1 MSASCKPMGISLMIC
16 DQVIT
21 ETETN
26 KKSLIGVFNSISAG
40 QFPCRHPKIC
50 IFVSITGGH
59 GKTKSRVCCINE
71 KTGQTLFGAEGDIDF
86 VNPNHV
92 VEAVFEFNN
101 VVFPAPG
108 LHCIEV
114 LSNGELVLQRRFAV
128 RQIKAEEPQ

>member
-1 MSASCKPMGISLMIC
+1 
-16 DQVIT
+16 
-21 ETETN
+21 
-26 KKSLIGVFNSISAG
+26 
-40 QFPCRHPKIC
+40 
-50 IFVSITGGH
+50 
-59 GKTKSRVCCINE
+59 
-71 KTGQTLFGAEGDIDF
+71 
-86 VNPNHV
+86 